1 MFARGTLAGTEIAR
15 VIGVHA
21 IGKMCETK
29 LGAQGFHPGKELG
42 LAVEAAVAVVPLIFG
57 LVELFRLKDAQRH
70 GKQLGEGTSLIEIAA
85 CQAGRVSQHGEHFVA
100 QNTVRSGGEK
110 SRVHS
115 TGVSDHYAAQGAQPV
130 FECLQLC
137 CRRCAGLGDCRHRPD
152 YNGFCACPAQGA
164 SGCKSECVI
173 LRSQSRIF
181 RGTCMK
187 MQRMTKWAGATALA
201 LAFVAAPLQTMAQS
215 DTVLKPAD
223 VQKLLPSA
231 VYYKAQ
237 FAPTQLRNSGG
248 VKFSDGYYVLAT
260 LVDTSGYSSDVAAKY
275 QVYFIA
281 EIPIKIGS
289 ENLPAGVYGV
299 GFIGGG
305 KFVVTDV
312 GAHDVFT
319 VSTSTDEEMKRPV
332 PLQVQAD
339 PVGDYRLYAG
349 RRYVTFTR

>member
-1 MFARGTLAGTEIAR
+1 
-15 VIGVHA
+15 
-21 IGKMCETK
+21 MCRSCCLRRSITRRNPRRRSY
-29 LGAQGFHPGKELG
+29 ATQ
-42 LAVEAAVAVVPLIFG
+42 AA
-57 LVELFRLKDAQRH
+57 
-70 GKQLGEGTSLIEIAA
+70 
-85 CQAGRVSQHGEHFVA
+85 
-100 QNTVRSGGEK
+100 
-110 SRVHS
+110 
-115 TGVSDHYAAQGAQPV
+115 
-130 FECLQLC
+130 
-137 CRRCAGLGDCRHRPD
+137 
-152 YNGFCACPAQGA
+152 
-164 SGCKSECVI
+164 
-173 LRSQSRIF
+173 
-181 RGTCMK
+181 
-187 MQRMTKWAGATALA
+187 W
-201 LAFVAAPLQTMAQS
+201 
-215 DTVLKPAD
+215 
-223 VQKLLPSA
+223 
-231 VYYKAQ
+231 
-237 FAPTQLRNSGG
+237 
-248 VKFSDGYYVLAT
+248 KFSDGYYVLAT